1 MIGDILKSRQLFINM
16 SSDIVT
22 KIELAK
28 VYMKLEESETLKKE
42 NKLKNVDDL
51 FESEQILAGLA
62 EENIFLQKDL
72 ERYTKF
78 AK

>member
-28 VYMKLEESETLKKE
+28 VYMRLEESEKLKKE

>member
-1 MIGDILKSRQLFINM
+1 M

-28 VYMKLEESETLKKE
+28 VYMRLEESEKLKKE

-62 EENIFLQKDL
+62 EENIFLQNDL

>member
-1 MIGDILKSRQLFINM
+1 M

-28 VYMKLEESETLKKE
+28 VYMRLEESEKLKKE

>member
-28 VYMKLEESETLKKE
+28 VYMRLEESEKLKKE

-62 EENIFLQKDL
+62 EENIFLQNDL